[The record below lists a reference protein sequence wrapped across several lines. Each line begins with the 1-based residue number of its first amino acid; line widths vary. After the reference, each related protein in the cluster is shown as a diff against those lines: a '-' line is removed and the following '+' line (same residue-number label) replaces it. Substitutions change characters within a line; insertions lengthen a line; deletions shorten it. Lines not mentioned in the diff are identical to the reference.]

1 MQKKGPTRKNK
12 IVDLGVIISDDAKF
26 HDQNKKAAAN
36 GRGRAGWI
44 CRVFNTR
51 SKHEMLIL
59 YKALVLPLLEYCSPL
74 WNPSGSG
81 QIREI
86 ENVQRSFTRR
96 IQGLENLNYWER
108 LKELNLYSLERR
120 RERYCIIYIWKILN
134 NLAPNF
140 SDPLEIELTLGSDRR
155 GLKCKIPGIV
165 SGAARS
171 WKTIRENTLRIK
183 GSKLFNKLPADLRE
197 LGIGEGLD
205 EPKRVIKFK
214 GMLDKFLQTIP
225 DQPNL
230 IGYHAA
236 YQGNSILHHVRG

>member
-1 MQKKGPTRKNK
+1 MLR
-12 IVDLGVIISDDAKF
+12 
-26 HDQNKKAAAN
+26 
-36 GRGRAGWI
+36 
-44 CRVFNTR
+44 R
-51 SKHEMLIL
+51 SPVENIL
-59 YKALVLPLLEYCSPL
+59 
-74 WNPSGSG
+74 
-81 QIREI
+81 
-86 ENVQRSFTRR
+86 RSFTRR

-225 DQPNL
+225 DQPYLIVYHARKEVNL
-230 IGYHAA
+230 IRKVKGMRLLLKQSAT
-236 YQGNSILHHVRG
+236 NLKTSRFVSIRMKVRLMIWP